1 MTYKVFIVAYQ
12 RYHKWTMFGDE
23 EIQARIALKLHR
35 HGKWGASH
43 TSFENLKKGF
53 NMRDLGKDGAKRIDK
68 IGKEMI
74 KSRLIMSHPTSYG
87 KEVSLN
93 PRHSAE
99 LMAIMKKF
107 FPDVE

>member
-1 MTYKVFIVAYQ
+1 MKVFIVDDQ
-12 RYHKWTMFGDE
+12 RYHKWTMFSDDE
-23 EIQARIALKLHR
+23 IKARIILKLHR

-68 IGKEMI
+68 IGKEMV
-74 KSRLIMSHPTSYG
+74 KVGLIMSHPTSYG

-93 PRHSAE
+93 PRFSQE
-99 LMAIMKKF
+99 LIAMMKKIF
-107 FPDVE
+107 SDIE